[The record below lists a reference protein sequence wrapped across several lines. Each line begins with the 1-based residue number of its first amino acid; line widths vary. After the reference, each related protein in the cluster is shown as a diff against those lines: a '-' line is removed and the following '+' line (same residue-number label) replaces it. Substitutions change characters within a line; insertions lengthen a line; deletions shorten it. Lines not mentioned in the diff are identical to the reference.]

1 MIADNKIRMFS
12 IFSPVAKDILQKLLV
27 QDPAQRLGYG
37 PNGIKDIKDHQF
49 FTGIDW
55 AAMKQKKVQPTF
67 VPKVEDDLDVSN
79 IDGVFTNE
87 QPTETPTDESLLQT
101 AEKFD

>member
-37 PNGIKDIKDHQF
+37 PNGI
-49 FTGIDW
+49 
-55 AAMKQKKVQPTF
+55 
-67 VPKVEDDLDVSN
+67 
-79 IDGVFTNE
+79 
-87 QPTETPTDESLLQT
+87 
-101 AEKFD
+101 

>member
-1 MIADNKIRMFS
+1 
-12 IFSPVAKDILQKLLV
+12 
-27 QDPAQRLGYG
+27 
-37 PNGIKDIKDHQF
+37 
-49 FTGIDW
+49 
-55 AAMKQKKVQPTF
+55 MKQKKVQPTF